1 MGDVRILIV
10 EDDILIGELL
20 SMMLE
25 DMGHAVCGIATTED
39 EAVAIASA
47 KRPDL
52 MICDM
57 KLDQGTGPGAVAT
70 IAKATGFVPHIYVS
84 GNINSVLAAAPDS
97 IVVEKPF
104 RQEQLQR
111 AIGRALTEQKMN

>member
-10 EDDILIGELL
+10 EDDVLIGELL

-25 DMGHAVCGIATTED
+25 DMGHEVCGIAMTES
-39 EAVAIASA
+39 EAVVLAANR
-47 KRPDL
+47 RPDL

-57 KLDQGTGPGAVAT
+57 RLDEGTGPGAVET
-70 IAKATGFVPHIYVS
+70 ICKTGFVPHIYVS
-84 GNINSVLAAAPDS
+84 GNVNSVLAAAPDS

-104 RQEQLQR
+104 RQDELMR
-111 AIGRALTEQKMN
+111 AIGLALAERPM

>member
-1 MGDVRILIV
+1 MSDVRILIV

-20 SMMLE
+20 SLMLE
-25 DMGHAVCGIATTED
+25 DMGHSVCGIATTEAS
-39 EAVAIASA
+39 AVASA
-47 KRPDL
+47 AALHPNL

-70 IAKATGFVPHIYVS
+70 ICKTKFVPHIYVS
-84 GNINSVLAAAPDS
+84 GNINGVLTAVPGA

-111 AIGRALTEQKMN
+111 AIGRALTEQRAN